1 MIQHSYHHNSNY
13 SEELYPPMNLEEY
26 KFFAKVLRENWDL
39 YLEEPYLRYYWC
51 YEYVR
56 MFMNWSPDILDLID
70 E

>member
-1 MIQHSYHHNSNY
+1 
-13 SEELYPPMNLEEY
+13 MNLEEY